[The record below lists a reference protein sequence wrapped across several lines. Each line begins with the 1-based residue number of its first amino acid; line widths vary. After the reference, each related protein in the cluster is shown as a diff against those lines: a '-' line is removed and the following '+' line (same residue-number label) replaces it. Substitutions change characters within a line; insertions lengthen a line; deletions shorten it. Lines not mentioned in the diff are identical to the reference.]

1 MPQAFCS
8 ASDPDPKRDF
18 ELDIFTSMR
27 YNESDGSQVRV
38 PVHPQAAAEEALRTD
53 VLSWY
58 LRLLTPEFMERALSK
73 EGVQQNNRLYN
84 PLVVM
89 WLMAYQRLHGNASM
103 ERAVVNVVHGLPAEF
118 WPRPC
123 KRRGENQV
131 SGNDGSYSTARQ
143 ELPVRVVER
152 AAGQVFEGHWRRPAA
167 RRPYSAAAPFS
178 SMAPRCGR
186 PTAQRCHRR
195 FRRPRTSTA
204 NRTSR

>member
-1 MPQAFCS
+1 M
-8 ASDPDPKRDF
+8 
-18 ELDIFTSMR
+18 
-27 YNESDGSQVRV
+27 
-38 PVHPQAAAEEALRTD
+38 RTD

-123 KRRGENQV
+123 KRRRENQV

-152 AAGQVFEGHWRRPAA
+152 AAGQVFEGLLAQTGGAAPVFGRRAFFVDGTSLRAPHRPA
-167 RRPYSAAAPFS
+167 
-178 SMAPRCGR
+178 MK
-186 PTAQRCHRR
+186 
-195 FRRPRTSTA
+195 
-204 NRTSR
+204 